1 VGHAILGGI
10 STSAAAGR
18 PRRATTSPS
27 RVATT
32 GAKGDSTAFNRAV
45 GHQSAAAGSTRWGG
59 HAGQIGY
66 LWTYEESARGSRL
79 EASGRWSIGGK
90 AAGAT
95 VAGVVI
101 TMILV
106 RRTGALL
113 RREAGG
119 LIAGAIV
126 VGLVLAFR
134 VPLGGT
140 WPTGQEAYCYWIPDL
155 ADPYARSSWTQ
166 PIAYVYSPAFLQ
178 AIALLKVLP
187 WEAFLATWT
196 AILLLAIRYL
206 SGARLW
212 AVAIAFAILE
222 LLGGNIHLL
231 LAVAIVAGFRW
242 PAAWAFVLL
251 TKVTPG
257 VGLLWFAVR
266 REWRNLGIALA
277 ATAAVVAVSWSI
289 NPGAWADWIDVL
301 AASTTKTVGTWA
313 ALPVPVWV
321 RLPFAAA
328 VVVWGARTDRAW
340 TVPVAAM
347 LALPAL
353 WFGGASMLLAA
364 VALASGRVPGAAPPP
379 SSGSGRLGLPWR
391 MRRAALP
398 VT

>member
-1 VGHAILGGI
+1 VGG
-10 STSAAAGR
+10 
-18 PRRATTSPS
+18 
-27 RVATT
+27 VA
-32 GAKGDSTAFNRAV
+32 N
-45 GHQSAAAGSTRWGG
+45 
-59 HAGQIGY
+59 
-66 LWTYEESARGSRL
+66 
-79 EASGRWSIGGK
+79 
-90 AAGAT
+90 
-95 VAGVVI
+95 

-119 LIAGAIV
+119 LAAGAIV
-126 VGLVLAFR
+126 LGLVLAFR

-140 WPTGQEAYCYWIPDL
+140 WPTGQEAYCYWVPDL

-178 AIALLKVLP
+178 GIALLKALP
-187 WEAFLATWT
+187 WEAFLAAWT
-196 AILLLAIRYL
+196 VILLLAVRYL
-206 SGARLW
+206 AGARLW
-212 AVAIAFAILE
+212 AVAIGFAVLE
-222 LLGGNIHLL
+222 VLGGNIHLL

-266 REWRNLGIALA
+266 REWRNLAIALG
-277 ATAAVVAVSWSI
+277 ATAAVVAVSWAI
-289 NPGAWADWIDVL
+289 APAAWADWMDVL

-313 ALPVPVWV
+313 AIPVPVWV

-328 VVVWGARTDRAW
+328 IVVWGARTDRAW

-364 VALASGRVPGAAPPP
+364 VALASGRVAGATPPP
-379 SSGSGRLGLPWR
+379 ATGSGPFESPWRLGRAGL
-391 MRRAALP
+391 RRAPLR
-398 VT
+398 TT

>member
-1 VGHAILGGI
+1 VGGG
-10 STSAAAGR
+10 
-18 PRRATTSPS
+18 
-27 RVATT
+27 VA
-32 GAKGDSTAFNRAV
+32 N
-45 GHQSAAAGSTRWGG
+45 
-59 HAGQIGY
+59 
-66 LWTYEESARGSRL
+66 
-79 EASGRWSIGGK
+79 
-90 AAGAT
+90 
-95 VAGVVI
+95 

-119 LIAGAIV
+119 LAAGAIV
-126 VGLVLAFR
+126 LGLVLAFR

-140 WPTGQEAYCYWIPDL
+140 WPTGQEAYCYWVPDL

-178 AIALLKVLP
+178 GIALLKALP
-187 WEAFLATWT
+187 WEAFLAAWT
-196 AILLLAIRYL
+196 VILLLAVRYL
-206 SGARLW
+206 AGARLW
-212 AVAIAFAILE
+212 AVAIGFAVLE
-222 LLGGNIHLL
+222 VLGGNIHLL

-266 REWRNLGIALA
+266 REWRNLAIALG
-277 ATAAVVAVSWSI
+277 ATAAVVAVSWAI
-289 NPGAWADWIDVL
+289 APAAWADWMDVL

-313 ALPVPVWV
+313 AIPVPVWV

-328 VVVWGARTDRAW
+328 IVVWGARTDRAW

-364 VALASGRVPGAAPPP
+364 VALASGRVAGATPPP
-379 SSGSGRLGLPWR
+379 ATGSGPFESPWRLGRAGL
-391 MRRAALP
+391 RRAPLR
-398 VT
+398 TT